1 MTEPYDGRQVTARAL
16 RSLEQTGCLLITL
29 ILLQS
34 CSGKKSPY
42 SPPVQPT
49 ETLDV
54 AYSGSAF
61 WAGLWD
67 IAVADGYAYLAVENG
82 VEILDVSNV
91 AAPILIS
98 HVYLPCEAIHV
109 AADVGY
115 VYVASMDHLSIIDA
129 TIPSGAHVVAELNAS
144 LDGGLAVRD
153 GYAYLASGAG
163 LIVLNVANPAA
174 PVIARSLEDGCYSPR
189 IEGNHLFTTGYPG
202 LQVYDISAP
211 DDPRKVATLNVQF
224 AQNLAVRNGMA
235 AIWSSYCAQEGPCWS
250 RTTLV
255 DVSNPESP
263 AIAGTYPPDGFGDFI
278 PSMALGFVNG
288 RLIQTSGGGVAVLD
302 ISEPESARVTGSLGR
317 LWGNRSCLA
326 VSGEILFTPSVRIV
340 SVANPATPTEI
351 GRYDMAGAGRVTS
364 AGQTLLV
371 PVGDGL
377 AALDS
382 DVPCSLVERGRIRT
396 NWDCANLDADSN
408 YAYLVDIGLTIV
420 DITNPDAPTII
431 GSCST
436 PLAPRD
442 VAVNGDYAYIAD
454 GTAGLLVLDIEDRRA
469 PRIIHT
475 VEDLGEVTDVA
486 LFDHFACVTAYGG
499 DFIVVDVADPPHAA
513 PIGST
518 HLAWE
523 AWALDICEPHAFVAN
538 GIAGLQVVDLTD
550 PRSPV
555 AIATLD
561 TELWAMDVT
570 VSGSYAYIANSG
582 FLCREGGLFIADIS
596 DPVAPFRA
604 GHFDSPGLAR
614 GVAVRNDC
622 VYLTDVTGL
631 LALRVTPK

>member
-1 MTEPYDGRQVTARAL
+1 MTEPCDGRQVTARAL

-34 CSGKKSPY
+34 CSGKQSPY
-42 SPPVQPT
+42 SPPDQPT

-61 WAGLWD
+61 WMGLWD
-67 IAVADGYAYLAVENG
+67 IAVVDGFAYLAVDNG
-82 VEILDVSNV
+82 LEILDVSNV
-91 AAPILIS
+91 AAPVLIS
-98 HVYLPCEAIHV
+98 RVYLPCEAIYV
-109 AADVGY
+109 AADAGY
-115 VYVASMDHLSIIDA
+115 VYVASLDHLSIIDA
-129 TIPSGAHVVAELNAS
+129 TIPSDAHVVAELDAS
-144 LDGGLAVRD
+144 LDGGLTVRD
-153 GYAYLASGAG
+153 DYAYLASGAG
-163 LIVLNVANPAA
+163 LIVLNVVNPAA
-174 PVIARSLEDGCYSPR
+174 PVIAQTFEEGCSSPR
-189 IEGNHLFTTGYPG
+189 IDGSHLFTTGYPG
-202 LQVYDISAP
+202 LQVYDLSAP
-211 DDPRKVATLNVQF
+211 DDPRKVATLYVQS

-235 AIWSSYCAQEGPCWS
+235 AIWSSYCAQEGSCWS

-255 DVSNPESP
+255 DVSSPESP
-263 AIAGTYPPDGFGDFI
+263 AITGTYPPDGFGDFI
-278 PSMALGFVNG
+278 PSMALGFLNG

-302 ISEPESARVTGSLGR
+302 ISEPENARVTGSLGR
-317 LWGNRSCLA
+317 LWGDRSCLA
-326 VSGEILFTPSVRIV
+326 ISGEYLFVPSVQV
-340 SVANPATPTEI
+340 LSVANPASPTEV
-351 GRYDMAGAGRVTS
+351 GRYDMPGAGRVTS
-364 AGQTLLV
+364 SGPMLLV
-371 PVGDGL
+371 PTGDGL
-377 AALDS
+377 AVLDS
-382 DVPCSLVERGRIRT
+382 DVPCSLVERGRIHT
-396 NWDCANLDADSN
+396 SLGCVNLDVDSA
-408 YAYLVDIGLTIV
+408 YAYLVGMGLTIV
-420 DITNPDAPTII
+420 DIRSPDAPAVV

-436 PLAPRD
+436 PLAPHD

-454 GTAGLLVLDIEDRRA
+454 GTAGLLVVDVKDRRA
-469 PRIIHT
+469 PQIIHT

-486 LFDHFACVTAYGG
+486 LFDHLACVTAYGG

-523 AWALDICEPHAFVAN
+523 AWALDIREPYAFVAN

-582 FLCREGGLFIADIS
+582 FLCLEGGLFIADIS
-596 DPVAPFRA
+596 DPAAPFQA